1 MINLKTVAYADGVP
15 IPTEMI
21 FEGQDP
27 YTVEF
32 VFHTSSSTETKWT
45 FAKELLDDLES
56 NDNTGDGDVQF
67 ELDEGAHILSMA
79 ISSPEGYAVVE
90 FDPCAVDEFLDEVN
104 HSAEY
109 AHAAVHISDD
119 EIYGWLEGEE
129 AA

>member
-1 MINLKTVAYADGVP
+1 MINLKTVAYANGVP

-32 VFHTSSSTETKWT
+32 VFHHGGVETKWT
-45 FAKELLDDLES
+45 FAKELLDGLEF

-67 ELDEGAHILSMA
+67 GLDEGPHILYMA
-79 ISSPEGYAVVE
+79 ISSPEGELVIE
-90 FDPCAVDEFLDEVN
+90 FDPCAVDEFLEEVN
-104 HSAEY
+104 YSPEFT
-109 AHAAVHISDD
+109 HAAMEITDD